1 MRMINSA
8 IPREEYPRPQFARS
22 TWMNLNGVWQFEM
35 DLGAS
40 GLYGPAMDTH
50 RNAYCGWSGK
60 FSFPSARKARFPA

>member
-40 GLYGPAMDTH
+40 G
-50 RNAYCGWSGK
+50 R
-60 FSFPSARKARFPA
+60 ARGLI